1 VGYAKV
7 FDQAGISWTLSSH
20 ASEAGNFGMFI
31 GNFGVMQKVA
41 TRIKDGINELKPKR
55 LVHGECGHAWRIAY
69 SFWNTLIGPFD
80 KLGLDPKYPAPQHI
94 CEFTYDLINRGALKL
109 DKTAND
115 DFVVTMHD
123 SCNVARGARMG
134 DSKGGQFEIP
144 RALIKATCNKYVEMA
159 PETIRERTFCC
170 GGGGGILTDELMD
183 IRIKGAM
190 PRMQAYKSVKDSHGV
205 NFMALICA
213 ICKAQFTKVFPYYGY
228 EMEEVGGV
236 HQLVGRAI
244 VMGGKEGI

>member
-1 VGYAKV
+1 M
-7 FDQAGISWTLSSH
+7 S
-20 ASEAGNFGMFI
+20 
-31 GNFGVMQKVA
+31 
-41 TRIKDGINELKPKR
+41 
-55 LVHGECGHAWRIAY
+55 
-69 SFWNTLIGPFD
+69 
-80 KLGLDPKYPAPQHI
+80 
-94 CEFTYDLINRGALKL
+94 
-109 DKTAND
+109 
-115 DFVVTMHD
+115 
-123 SCNVARGARMG
+123 
-134 DSKGGQFEIP
+134 
-144 RALIKATCNKYVEMA
+144 

-183 IRIKGAM
+183 IRLKGAM